1 MEQSGLLT
9 YFHQDLFIPE
19 LKSSSKDGALK
30 EMAEWLESTKKVY
43 RSALIYDLLKKRE
56 ALGSTGIGGGIAIPH
71 CRSIAVEKLT
81 VLCAMRIKGIDFKST
96 DKKHVRIFFMVVAP
110 PHDMNYLVF
119 LGALVEFI
127 INKDVKKMLLEIKS
141 FEEFKN
147 LVLGAR

>member
-1 MEQSGLLT
+1 
-9 YFHQDLFIPE
+9 
-19 LKSSSKDGALK
+19 
-30 EMAEWLESTKKVY
+30 
-43 RSALIYDLLKKRE
+43 
-56 ALGSTGIGGGIAIPH
+56 
-71 CRSIAVEKLT
+71 
-81 VLCAMRIKGIDFKST
+81 MRIKGIDFKST

-127 INKDVKKMLLEIKS
+127 TNKDVKKMLLEIKS